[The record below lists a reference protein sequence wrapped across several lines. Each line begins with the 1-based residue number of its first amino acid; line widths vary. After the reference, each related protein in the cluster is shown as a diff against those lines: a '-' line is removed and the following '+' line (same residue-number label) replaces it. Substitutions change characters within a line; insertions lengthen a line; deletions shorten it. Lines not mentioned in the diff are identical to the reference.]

1 MTDVLLALST
11 MPDEAGATA
20 LARTLVEE
28 RLAACVNILP
38 GIRSIYTWQGELHS
52 DGEVLMMIKTTKARL
67 AALRERLPA
76 LHPHDVPELIALPV
90 CDGLPSYLEWV
101 NQCTTD

>member
-1 MTDVLLALST
+1 MAEVLLALST
-11 MPDEAGATA
+11 LPDETLATA
-20 LARTLVEE
+20 LAKTLVEE

-38 GIRSIYTWQGELHS
+38 GIRSVYAWQGELC
-52 DGEVLMMIKTTKARL
+52 DDNEVLMMIKTTNVRL
-67 AALRERLPA
+67 PALRERLSA

-90 CDGLPSYLEWV
+90 VDGLPPYLQWV